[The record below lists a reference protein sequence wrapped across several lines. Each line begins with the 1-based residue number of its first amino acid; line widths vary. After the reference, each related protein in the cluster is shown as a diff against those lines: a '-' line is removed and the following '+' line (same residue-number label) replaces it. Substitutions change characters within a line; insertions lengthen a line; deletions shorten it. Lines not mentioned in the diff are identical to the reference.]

1 MPDFTSA
8 RFGPP
13 GSERQLREYNFRHF
27 LPKHGLAD
35 VWRTLTGQ
43 ILPAGTPVPGF
54 ELETTSGERVSPA
67 SFAGRPLL
75 VHIGNGT

>member
-1 MPDFTSA
+1 MDDFTSA

-13 GSERQLREYNFRHF
+13 GSERQLRQYNFRHF

-35 VWRTLTGQ
+35 VWRTLGGR
-43 ILPAGTPVPGF
+43 ILRPGEPVPPF
-54 ELETTSGERVSPA
+54 ELETTDGERVSP
-67 SFAGRPLL
+67 SHFAGRPML

>member
-1 MPDFTSA
+1 MPDFTST

-35 VWRTLTGQ
+35 VWRTLGGR
-43 ILPAGTPVPGF
+43 ILPPGALAPPF
-54 ELETTSGERVSPA
+54 ELDTTDGDRVTPSGLL
-67 SFAGRPLL
+67 GRPML

>member
-1 MPDFTSA
+1 MPEFTSA

-13 GSERQLREYNFRHF
+13 GGERQLAQYNFRHF

-35 VWRTLTGQ
+35 VWRTLRGHMLQ
-43 ILPAGTPVPGF
+43 PGERPAEFT
-54 ELETTSGERVSPA
+54 LETTEGERMRS
-67 SFAGRPLL
+67 SQFAGRPVL

>member
-1 MPDFTSA
+1 VPDFLST
-8 RFGPP
+8 RHGPP

-35 VWRTLTGQ
+35 VWRTLRGQ
-43 ILPAGTPVPGF
+43 MPAPGAAVPPF
-54 ELETTSGERVSPA
+54 DLETVDGRRISP
-67 SFAGRPLL
+67 SHFAGRPML